1 MNSQGARAIVRE
13 VLFLL
18 FCIQLGVAHNNDLV
32 LQCSSPIKLFPSLK
46 PRGAHSC
53 LLREIG
59 NDLAHG
65 HRHGMRLAHER
76 GGITEWKFP
85 KKKGVHGNVALNS
98 AIKHG
103 SLNEISSF
111 AVIVLEI

>member
-85 KKKGVHGNVALNS
+85 KKRS
-98 AIKHG
+98 AWERCIELCH
-103 SLNEISSF
+103 
-111 AVIVLEI
+111 

>member
-1 MNSQGARAIVRE
+1 MKYDTKVESLSKQGQGPGKVQTRTRKMNSQGARAIVRE

-32 LQCSSPIKLFPSLK
+32 LQCSSPIKLFPCLK
-46 PRGAHSC
+46 PRGAHCC

-85 KKKGVHGNVALNS
+85 
-98 AIKHG
+98 
-103 SLNEISSF
+103 
-111 AVIVLEI
+111 